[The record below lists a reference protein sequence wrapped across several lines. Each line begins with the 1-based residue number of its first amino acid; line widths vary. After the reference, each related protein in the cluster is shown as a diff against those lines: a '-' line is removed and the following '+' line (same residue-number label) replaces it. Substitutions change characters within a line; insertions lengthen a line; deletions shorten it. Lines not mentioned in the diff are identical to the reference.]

1 MNQHEKSLT
10 NIAKI
15 TAVVLTGICLAVA
28 TAATIVIAK
37 DFILLIFL
45 GVLFGVFL
53 THCSGLL
60 TKYTPLNH
68 GWSLAIV
75 TISLVT
81 ALGGGTTMLGMSI
94 ENRLGGMSSRLD
106 EASEKFES
114 WLGEHPLAMQ
124 IFERVPYAQEILT
137 KQNSDLESVFVNG
150 LMTEQRPPDDRST
163 TTDDDS
169 GAEDK
174 NDDSKN
180 SSSENQSDSDTND
193 ESNDE
198 SSKVGSETAS
208 MSASAIKTVAGRT
221 FRAFQKMFATTLG
234 LAANMGLIFFVGLFL
249 AVNPALYRDGFAKL
263 FPVRHRQR
271 LTEVM
276 DEMARSM
283 FAWLNGRFVSM
294 VITGVGT
301 GAALWLL
308 GVPMAVT
315 VGIITALLTFIPN
328 IGGIIALA
336 LAMLMAFTQGP
347 MTVLWVIVIYS
358 VLQLIESNVI
368 SPLIQQ
374 HQTSIP
380 PALLLSF
387 QVILGALTGFM
398 GLLVATP
405 LLAASLVAVREFWIK
420 DVLGDHES
428 NSNRE

>member
-1 MNQHEKSLT
+1 MNPPEKSLT
-10 NIAKI
+10 DVAKI

-28 TAATIVIAK
+28 TVATLVIAK

-53 THCSGLL
+53 THCAGLISNN
-60 TKYTPLNH
+60 TPLNH

-75 TISLVT
+75 TISLVA
-81 ALGGGTTMLGMSI
+81 ALGGGTTLLGISV
-94 ENRLGGMSSRLD
+94 EKRLDGMSSRLD
-106 EASEKFES
+106 EASDRFEN

-137 KQNSDLESVFVNG
+137 KQNSDLESVFADG
-150 LMTEQRPPDDRST
+150 LLAERQPS
-163 TTDDDS
+163 S
-169 GAEDK
+169 GSSATSEK
-174 NDDSKN
+174 SESEGNDDS
-180 SSSENQSDSDTND
+180 EEQSG
-193 ESNDE
+193 E
-198 SSKVGSETAS
+198 VGSETAS
-208 MSASAIKTVAGRT
+208 MSASAIKSVAGRT

-249 AVNPALYRDGFAKL
+249 AVNPDLYRDGFAKL
-263 FPVRHRQR
+263 FPIRHRDR
-271 LTEVM
+271 LTDVM
-276 DEMARSM
+276 DQMGGAM
-283 FAWLNGRFVSM
+283 FAWLNGRFISM
-294 VITGVGT
+294 LITGVGT

-308 GVPMAVT
+308 GVPMAIT

-347 MTVLWVIVIYS
+347 MTVLWVIVLYTL
-358 VLQLIESNVI
+358 LQLVESNVI

-387 QVILGALTGFM
+387 QVIMGALTGFM

-405 LLAASLVAVREFWIK
+405 LLAAGLVAVREFWIK
-420 DVLGDHES
+420 DVLGDEA
-428 NSNRE
+428 EVQ